1 MEGCGEVCVFLSW
14 GVHLPPNK
22 HAHGAVLTVSW
33 VAVPVAAELLG
44 GRGNAC
50 GCESANGECD
60 RSWKHM

>member
-1 MEGCGEVCVFLSW
+1 M
-14 GVHLPPNK
+14 PPNK